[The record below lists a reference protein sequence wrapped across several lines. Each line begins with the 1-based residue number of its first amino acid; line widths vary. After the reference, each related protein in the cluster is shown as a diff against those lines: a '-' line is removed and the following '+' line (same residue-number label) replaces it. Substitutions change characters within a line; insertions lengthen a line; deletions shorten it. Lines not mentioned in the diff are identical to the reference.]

1 MEITKRDIKIIA
13 EILQAVA
20 QLKIR
25 LSKTSDEFHRE
36 LIDFKLFFYQSELL
50 KYPTD
55 LIESIQ
61 HELNKALSIE
71 EIAELYDTETNRE
84 LRKRRRM
91 LDEIVRIK
99 QEVDAQKK
107 KEKSQI
113 GFGNFF

>member
-1 MEITKRDIKIIA
+1 MEITKRDIKRIA
-13 EILQAVA
+13 EILQTVA

-36 LIDFKLFFYQSELL
+36 LIEFKLFFYQSELL

-61 HELNKALSIE
+61 HELNNALSIE
-71 EIAELYDTETNRE
+71 EIAEIYDTERNRE
-84 LRKRRRM
+84 IRKRKRL

-99 QEVDAQKK
+99 QEVEAQKK
-107 KEKSQI
+107 KEKNSI